1 MRGGSDTHRRG
12 LLEELKGLFGPAFG
26 PALEAYGRSFA
37 ERISEDEGF
46 RAEIRDRFERGRA
59 WGGFPELSS
68 LLVGM
73 SPEEEDEFFETG
85 WTRVALPP
93 AGPTE
98 IPWDRAPWDG
108 DKESYREGL
117 YAGMA
122 FSFTDLRAFARE
134 WLEELL
140 RVGYYGMEES
150 TGLPLKQQA
159 DSLSPVPTE
168 SLPLYGDAYPVRFPS
183 NHQTVW
189 LELDGPRSEDGG
201 YREIVVSEQPLRTD
215 AAIVAAMNAL
225 EGRPLD
231 IGLLREVL
239 PDILPLR
246 GESVYDRWTKA
257 PAEHRKEAL
266 PEALGKLRHHGTL
279 DYVLMLLRYHRSGF
293 DDLPRE
299 ERAALIADACS
310 HLNDSLEVQR
320 RFMAFIEYGR
330 PGRGPVPA
338 ARSIARDVRAAV
350 LKDVDGLT
358 HRRIGGRL
366 GVPAPADVGIKGDYP
381 AVRKMVGRG
390 RKFLKLA
397 LGDEGWRGQIQAMQA
412 EANRRSHLTDTDR
425 QAEDVSEALDIPLDK
440 ALELINDESTPDQ
453 PRKDEADTA

>member
-1 MRGGSDTHRRG
+1 MRGESDTHRRRV
-12 LLEELKGLFGPAFG
+12 LEELKGLFGPAFG

-37 ERISEDEGF
+37 ERISEDEDF
-46 RAEIRDRFERGRA
+46 RVEIRDRFERGRA

-68 LLVGM
+68 LLAGM
-73 SPEEEDEFFETG
+73 SPEEEDEFFASG

-93 AGPTE
+93 AGPPE
-98 IPWDRAPWDG
+98 NPWDRAPWAG
-108 DKESYREGL
+108 DREAYREGL
-117 YAGMA
+117 YSGLA
-122 FSFTDLRAFARE
+122 FSFTDLRTFARE

-159 DSLSPVPTE
+159 NSLAPVPTE
-168 SLPLYGDAYPVRFPS
+168 SLPLCGDAYPVRFQS
-183 NHQTVW
+183 NHQTIW
-189 LELDGPRSEDGG
+189 LELDGPRSEDRG
-201 YREIVVSEQPLRTD
+201 YREIVVSEEPLRTD

-246 GESVYDRWTKA
+246 GESIYDRWTKA
-257 PAEHRKEAL
+257 PANGQKETL
-266 PEALGKLRHHGTL
+266 PETLGKLRHHGTL
-279 DYVLMLLRYHRSGF
+279 DYVLMLLRYHRPGF

-299 ERAALIADACS
+299 ERAALLADACS
-310 HLNDSLEVQR
+310 HLNDALEVQR

-330 PGRGPVPA
+330 PGRGPAPA
-338 ARSIARDVRAAV
+338 ARSIARDVKAAV
-350 LKDVDGLT
+350 LKDVDGVT
-358 HRRIGGRL
+358 HRGIGERL

-390 RKFLKLA
+390 RKFLELA
-397 LGDEGWRGQIQAMQA
+397 LGEEGWRRQIQAMQA
-412 EANRRSHLTDTDR
+412 EANRRSHLTETER
-425 QAEDVSEALDIPLDK
+425 QAEDVSEALGIPLDK
-440 ALELINDESTPDQ
+440 ARDLVDQ
-453 PRKDEADTA
+453 ENGAA

>member
-1 MRGGSDTHRRG
+1 MRGGSETHHRG

-26 PALEAYGRSFA
+26 PALEAYGRTFA
-37 ERISEDEGF
+37 ERVSEDEGF

-68 LLVGM
+68 LLAGM
-73 SPEEEDEFFETG
+73 SPEEEDEFFASG

-93 AGPTE
+93 AGPTGD
-98 IPWDRAPWDG
+98 PWDRPPWDG
-108 DKESYREGL
+108 DKDAYRESL
-117 YAGMA
+117 YSGMA
-122 FSFTDLRAFARE
+122 FSFTDLRSLARE

-159 DSLSPVPTE
+159 DSLSPVSAE
-168 SLPLYGDAYPVRFPS
+168 SLPLYGEAYPVRFQS

-189 LELDGPRSEDGG
+189 IELDGPRSEEGG
-201 YREIVVSEQPLRTD
+201 YRDIVVSERPLRTD

-246 GESVYDRWTKA
+246 GESIYDRWTTA
-257 PAEHRKEAL
+257 PARNGKAAL
-266 PEALGKLRHHGTL
+266 PEALGELRHHGTL
-279 DYVLMLLRYHRSGF
+279 DYVLVLLRHHRPSF
-293 DDLPRE
+293 DDLPRG

-310 HLNDSLEVQR
+310 HLNDGLEALGK
-320 RFMAFIEYGR
+320 FMAYIEYGK
-330 PGRGPVPA
+330 PGRGPAPA
-338 ARSIARDVRAAV
+338 ARSIARDVKAAV

-358 HRRIGGRL
+358 HRRIGERL
-366 GVPAPADVGIKGDYP
+366 GVPTPADVGIKGDYP

-390 RKFLKLA
+390 RKLLEQA

-412 EANRRSHLTDTDR
+412 EASRRAHLTQTER
-425 QAEDVSEALDIPLDK
+425 QTEDVAEALDIPTDK
-440 ALELINDESTPDQ
+440 ARELVEHENGT
-453 PRKDEADTA
+453 T